1 MKVII
6 TESRLEGL
14 IIEYLDE
21 ELSPDYEWGPE
32 LHDFYR
38 KDVKRHGG
46 YEFEINGDY
55 AYSYYDDED
64 YDKTL
69 IIIEWLSEKLTSLF
83 GNKWEPVFIKWFEK
97 NSGLKVKDIE
107 KI

>member
-14 IIEYLDE
+14 IIEYLDDTCY
-21 ELSPDYEWGPE
+21 PDYTWGPE

-38 KDVKRHGG
+38 ENIKRFGG
-46 YEFEINGDY
+46 YDFEINDEVG
-55 AYSYYDDED
+55 YSYYDNED

-69 IIIEWLSEKLTSLF
+69 IIVEWLSEKLTSLF
-83 GNKWEPVFIKWFEK
+83 GNKWGSVFIKWFEK
-97 NSGLKVKDIE
+97 NSGLKVKEIE
-107 KI
+107 K